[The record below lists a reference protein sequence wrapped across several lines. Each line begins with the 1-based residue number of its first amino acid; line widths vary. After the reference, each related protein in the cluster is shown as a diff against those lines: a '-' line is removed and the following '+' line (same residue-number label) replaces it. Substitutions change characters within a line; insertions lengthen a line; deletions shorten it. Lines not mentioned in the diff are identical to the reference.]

1 MDASTLPVSAEKN
14 LGDPIEIRVD
24 IVHPAPAD
32 VFPAATV
39 VKESSKKDKIRSKSN
54 KNGKRGE
61 AGKSQKQLQ

>member
-1 MDASTLPVSAEKN
+1 MDVPALPVSAEKI

-39 VKESSKKDKIRSKSN
+39 
-54 KNGKRGE
+54 
-61 AGKSQKQLQ
+61 